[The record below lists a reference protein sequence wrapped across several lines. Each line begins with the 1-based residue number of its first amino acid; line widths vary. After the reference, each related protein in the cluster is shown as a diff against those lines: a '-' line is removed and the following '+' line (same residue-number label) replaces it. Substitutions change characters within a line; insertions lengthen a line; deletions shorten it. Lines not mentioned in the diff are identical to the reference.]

1 MNMSKHMV
9 KGHLLAF
16 FTCFLWGTTF
26 IGTKVLLE
34 DFTPLEI
41 LVIRFVISYLALWVL
56 APKRLKGISLK
67 EEMYCAAAGLFGVA
81 IYYLLENIALT
92 YTYAANVS
100 IIVSTAPLFT
110 GIFVML
116 FAGGK
121 KLKLPFYLGFVS
133 AIAGIALISLG
144 GQELH
149 LSPKGDLLSVIAAVM
164 WGIYS
169 VAMEKISETKH
180 SMILI
185 TRRIFFYGLLFML
198 PIVPF
203 MGFSVTAA
211 EVFELQ
217 NLMVFLFLGVL
228 CGAGGFVFWNVAMRI
243 LGAVST
249 SLYIYLIP
257 VITIIAGWLILG
269 EPVNSGGIWGTIL
282 ILSGLLLSQ
291 WKV

>member
-1 MNMSKHMV
+1 MNTSKHMV

-34 DFTPLEI
+34 DFEPLEI
-41 LVIRFVISYLALWVL
+41 LLIRFIISYLALWIM
-56 APKRLKGISLK
+56 APRRFKGTSLK
-67 EEMYCAAAGLFGVA
+67 EELCFAAAGLFGVT
-81 IYYLLENIALT
+81 IYYLLENVALT

-121 KLKLPFYLGFVS
+121 KLKTTFYLGFVS

-149 LSPKGDLLSVIAAVM
+149 LSPKGDVISVIAAVM
-164 WGIYS
+164 WGFYS

-180 SMILI
+180 SMILV

-198 PIVPF
+198 PVVPF

-211 EVFELQ
+211 EVFEAQ
-217 NLMVFLFLGVL
+217 NIMVFLFLGVL

-257 VITIIAGWLILG
+257 VVTIVAGWLVLA
-269 EPVNSGGIWGTIL
+269 EPVNSSGILGTIL
-282 ILSGLLLSQ
+282 ILGGLLLSQ

>member
-1 MNMSKHMV
+1 MNKNLG

-34 DFTPLEI
+34 DFEPLEI
-41 LVIRFVISYLALWVL
+41 LFIRFIISYLALWVMC
-56 APKRLKGISLK
+56 PKVLRGVSRK
-67 EEMYCAAAGLFGVA
+67 EEFYCATAGLFGVT
-81 IYYLLENIALT
+81 IYYLLENVALT

-116 FAGGK
+116 FIGGK
-121 KLKLPFYLGFVS
+121 KLKLPFYLGFLS

-149 LSPKGDLLSVIAAVM
+149 LSPKGDVISVIAAIM
-164 WGIYS
+164 WGFYS

-180 SMILI
+180 SMILV

-198 PIVPF
+198 PVVPF

-211 EVFELQ
+211 EVFEIQ
-217 NLMVFLFLGVL
+217 NIMVFLFLGVL
-228 CGAGGFVFWNVAMRI
+228 CGAGGFVLWNIAMRI

-249 SLYIYLIP
+249 SVYIYLIP
-257 VITIIAGWLILG
+257 VITIIAGWIVLG
-269 EPVNSGGIWGTIL
+269 EPVNNSGIFGAIL
-282 ILSGLLLSQ
+282 IFTGLLLSQ

>member
-1 MNMSKHMV
+1 MQSNKV

-26 IGTKVLLE
+26 IGTKVLLT

-41 LVIRFVISYLALWVL
+41 LVVRFVISYLSLWVIC
-56 APKRLKGISLK
+56 PKRLKGTSK
-67 EEMYCAAAGLFGVA
+67 REEFYFAAAGLFGVA
-81 IYYLLENIALT
+81 IYYLMENVALT

-110 GIFVML
+110 GIFIML

-121 KLKLPFYLGFVS
+121 KLSASFYLGFLA

-149 LSPKGDLLSVIAAVM
+149 LSPKGDILSIIAAVM
-164 WGIYS
+164 WSIYS
-169 VAMEKISETKH
+169 VAMEKVSETKH
-180 SMILI
+180 SMILV
-185 TRRIFFYGLLFML
+185 TRRIFFYGILFML
-198 PIVPF
+198 PAVPF
-203 MGFSVTAA
+203 MGFSVTLTDILKT
-211 EVFELQ
+211 E

-228 CGAGGFVFWNVAMRI
+228 CGAGGFVFWNMAMKA

-257 VITIIAGWLILG
+257 VITIIAGWLVLH
-269 EPVNSGGIWGTIL
+269 EPVNSSGIWGTIL